1 MNLLKKLYEIHSPSR
16 NERAMKK
23 FIKGYVKK
31 HIPGVTFRSDHV
43 GNLYMT
49 RGNSETYPCIVA
61 HLDQVQREHSKDFK
75 AIETED
81 IIFGYSPKNRRR
93 EGLGADDKNGI
104 WIALKC
110 LEKCECIKVAF
121 FVSEEIG
128 CVGSR
133 GADLSF
139 FEDTRFVIEPDRR
152 GYEDLIIDI
161 SFTSL
166 CSNDFLRDIGFEK
179 FGYKEESGMMTDVL
193 ELKERGLGV
202 SCINLSCGYY
212 EPHTHEEFTVKK
224 DLLNCLRLVE
234 HIIENCQSVYPHEN
248 LDSGYY
254 GMDAETEIWNIL
266 SCDPNLSVE
275 DLYEMYHTNYPFL
288 EIEDFEIIYNE
299 FHEQM
304 DEEELWKDMKVPKTR
319 KFWF

>member
-49 RGNSETYPCIVA
+49 RGISETHPCIVA

-81 IIFGYSPKNRRR
+81 IIFGYSPKNRKR

-110 LEKCECIKVAF
+110 LEKYECIKVAF
-121 FVSEEIG
+121 FISEEIG
-128 CVGSR
+128 CIGSR
-133 GADLSF
+133 NADMNF

-152 GYEDLIIDI
+152 GFENLITDI
-161 SFTSL
+161 SYTSL
-166 CSNDFLRDIGFEK
+166 CSNDFLRDIGFER

-254 GMDAETEIWNIL
+254 GMDAETEIWDIL

-288 EIEDFEIIYNE
+288 EIEDFEKIYNE